1 MDPIYQRR
9 GMQNNMGKQFKGILG
24 YTVVLLLLVLG
35 TFYVISHIHTDAAP
49 VARAADQ
56 PRMDAV
62 WPWDEFFLLP
72 DKTHKV
78 GKVWLT
84 YRGKVDADHF
94 LIDVTIPDLDPEM
107 YYRHK
112 LSIAAA
118 RKGFSLV
125 GEDYRLLKI
134 KESSIQL
141 QRG

>member
-1 MDPIYQRR
+1 
-9 GMQNNMGKQFKGILG
+9 MQNSMGKQFKGILG
-24 YTVVLLLLVLG
+24 YTVVLLLFVLG

-49 VARAADQ
+49 AARAETQ
-56 PRMDAV
+56 SRMDAA

-72 DKTHKV
+72 DKTRKV
-78 GKVWLT
+78 GRIWLT
-84 YRGKVDADHF
+84 YRGKFDSDHF
-94 LIDVTIPDLDPEM
+94 LIDVTIPALDPETK
-107 YYRHK
+107 YRHK